1 VKRCVC
7 KVQEPSAFAQM
18 KVTDYAARYSYDP
31 MELLDEAHHSDPLLI
46 AYLAERQL
54 WLSQLRWIAIGG
66 ILKAL
71 SRDLGTLRQAIERI
85 GEQCVT
91 PWGKD

>member
-1 VKRCVC
+1 
-7 KVQEPSAFAQM
+7 
-18 KVTDYAARYSYDP
+18 

-46 AYLAERQL
+46 AYLAKRQL

-71 SRDLGTLRQAIERI
+71 SPDLRTLTQAIERI

-91 PWGKD
+91 LWGRN